1 MIGAS
6 IRQFCCN
13 AKVFVQGAGTINPLV
28 FDNAGL
34 FMEERLIDLE
44 SKLCLA
50 EDLLE
55 ELNLTVFRQQQ
66 QIDQLQAQ
74 IRVLYRQM
82 QSSMADGVEKRD
94 LREEIPP
101 HY

>member
-1 MIGAS
+1 
-6 IRQFCCN
+6 
-13 AKVFVQGAGTINPLV
+13 
-28 FDNAGL
+28 
-34 FMEERLIDLE
+34 MEDRIVNLE

-50 EDLLE
+50 EDLLD
-55 ELNLTVFRQQQ
+55 ELNRTVWRQQE

-74 IRVLYRQM
+74 IRVLYQ
-82 QSSMADGVEKRD
+82 QLQGASSAAAEKRD

>member
-1 MIGAS
+1 MAAS
-6 IRQFCCN
+6 SAPPC
-13 AKVFVQGAGTINPLV
+13 PL
-28 FDNAGL
+28 
-34 FMEERLIDLE
+34 MEDRLITLE

-55 ELNLTVFRQQQ
+55 ELNRTVWRQQE
-66 QIDQLQAQ
+66 QIDHLQAQ
-74 IRVLYRQM
+74 LRLLYQQM
-82 QSSMADGVEKRD
+82 QGGSEGSAEKRD

>member
-1 MIGAS
+1 MEDRI
-6 IRQFCCN
+6 
-13 AKVFVQGAGTINPLV
+13 
-28 FDNAGL
+28 DN
-34 FMEERLIDLE
+34 LE

-55 ELNLTVFRQQQ
+55 ELNRTVWRQQE

-74 IRVLYRQM
+74 IRLLYQ
-82 QSSMADGVEKRD
+82 QLQGGGATGAEKRD
-94 LREEIPP
+94 LRDEIPP